1 MELCRSLYARPEIAL
16 RTAMHR
22 RSSQLWS
29 RAAVTGDAGAFG
41 APSRLV
47 LCQQIVSTAAS
58 RRHARQDVAS
68 TCHCRRAGTMWCRA
82 WRWRAVCGGRT
93 RFTRQ
98 KSQVRSLSRPPAI
111 AAGQHRCCRSFIRPT
126 TPARQSWDMP
136 GTCWQLC
143 ESGSCFPLW
152 LRLLADSLGT
162 RLRVLGD
169 SGSGRC
175 VTVAG

>member
-136 GTCWQLC
+136 GTCWRCSARSRLARA
-143 ESGSCFPLW
+143 SASLGSC
-152 LRLLADSLGT
+152 ADSGRRSHCLHVPA
-162 RLRVLGD
+162 R
-169 SGSGRC
+169 GRC
-175 VTVAG
+175 GVP